1 MSQNGVLQIIIT
13 VKKKKYF
20 KWCFFINGALFYLIL
35 NLVIPLF
42 ISNTGKTSIYTWC
55 NGEAVTISRGREM
68 IHRPLYPRWLT
79 TKYCYYCMWAEYQ
92 HVSMATC
99 YFFSSLSESL
109 SASRY
114 GVHFKCSKQFA
125 QFWIGCMM
133 LLIVIICFCGQ
144 NFCRPI

>member
-1 MSQNGVLQIIIT
+1 MIQLGLIF
-13 VKKKKYF
+13 VKYDKKAFINSRIVAERRVKNYNHSKKKYF
-20 KWCFFINGALFYLIL
+20 KWCFFINLTLLYLIL
-35 NLVIPLF
+35 NLVIPLS

-114 GVHFKCSKQFA
+114 GVHFKWSKQFA
-125 QFWIGCMM
+125 F
-133 LLIVIICFCGQ
+133 CFG
-144 NFCRPI
+144 